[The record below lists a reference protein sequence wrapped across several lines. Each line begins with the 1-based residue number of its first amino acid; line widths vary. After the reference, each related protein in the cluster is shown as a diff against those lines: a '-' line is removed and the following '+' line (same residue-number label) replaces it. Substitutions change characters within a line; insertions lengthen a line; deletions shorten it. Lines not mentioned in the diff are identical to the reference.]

1 MDEQQVEPFLLTTAE
16 REACERLASGEA
28 PYSQRALALLAL
40 ADGASLAEAAAH
52 AGLTENQVKL
62 WRGRFRNSRL
72 AVFPAELLVAE
83 ATTSATPAVSDPTAV
98 ETEVTAVPE
107 KKKQAKKEKKEK
119 SKKKDKKS
127 KKEKK
132 DKKGKKEK
140 KEKKRK
146 KEKKEKKGK
155 KEDSKG
161 KSKKKTKK
169 P

>member
-16 REACERLASGEA
+16 REACERLGSGEA
-28 PYSQRALALLAL
+28 PHSQRALALLAL

-52 AGLTENQVKL
+52 ADLTENQVKL

-72 AVFPAELLVAE
+72 AVFPAELLMAE
-83 ATTSATPAVSDPTAV
+83 TTPSAGPTASDPTAV
-98 ETEVTAVPE
+98 ETAVTAVPE

-119 SKKKDKKS
+119 SKKKDKKG

-132 DKKGKKEK
+132 DKK
-140 KEKKRK
+140 RK
-146 KEKKEKKGK
+146 KEKKDKKGK

-161 KSKKKTKK
+161 KSKKKAKK